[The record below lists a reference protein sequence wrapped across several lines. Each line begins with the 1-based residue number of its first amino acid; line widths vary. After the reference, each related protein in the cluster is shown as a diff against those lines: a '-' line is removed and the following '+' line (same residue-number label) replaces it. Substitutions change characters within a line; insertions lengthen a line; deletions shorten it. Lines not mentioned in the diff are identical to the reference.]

1 MQDSWRPVDLPR
13 LPPLPRRGREEL
25 AYARELLTGPRRF
38 KLFGDVVR
46 LAERPGSRA
55 QSVSSR
61 RRAWG
66 WQRDGQ
72 EEP

>member
-46 LAERPGSRA
+46 LA